1 MDIPIDNAC
10 FFTGHRTI
18 PQNKLPLI
26 AELLENTCALLITK
40 YGITEFI
47 AGGALGFDTLA
58 ARTILK
64 LRKKYDIHLHI
75 FIPCIDQTMWWS
87 VNEKNVWEQINKA
100 ADSVRYI
107 SDKKHTRGCMQQ
119 RNRAMVDSA
128 MFGVAYC
135 TKPSGGTYYTLQY
148 AKNHSRSAIVF
159 TDNVHNGINS
169 LSDIPFTLIQ
179 V

>member
-18 PQNKLPLI
+18 PKNKFYLL
-26 AELLENTCALLITK
+26 ADLLEKTCILLITK
-40 YGITEFI
+40 YGMTDFI

-58 ARTILK
+58 AKTVLK
-64 LRKKYDIHLHI
+64 LREKYDIRLHI
-75 FIPCIDQTMWWS
+75 FIPCIDQTKWWS
-87 VNEKNVWEQINKA
+87 AADQEEWDKINNS

-107 SDKKHTRGCMQQ
+107 SKNKYTRGCMQQ

-135 TKPSGGTYYTLQY
+135 TKPSGGTYYTLEY
-148 AKNHSRSAIVF
+148 AKTHKRSAMVF
-159 TDNVHNGINS
+159 TTAGNS
-169 LSDIPFTLIQ
+169 LPDIPFTLIEI
-179 V
+179 